1 MVKLDPADA
10 RMPVLQWYPIR
21 RGQEDGGELL
31 AAFELFLVGVKC
43 IFVTLRSTEGTNYIN
58 RPTKR
63 YLLSFNFISKSNLSE
78 ELFHS

>member
-43 IFVTLRSTEGTNYIN
+43 IFVTLRSTEGTNYITDLQN
-58 RPTKR
+58 AICFH
-63 YLLSFNFISKSNLSE
+63 LILSLKVI
-78 ELFHS
+78 